1 MEALAATAPGAQPL
15 RLPAR
20 LRVGV
25 FADNP
30 LQPRWLTDALVRAG
44 AEADVF
50 LIRIGTAAPGRAG
63 FPWNAYAALDRYVFG
78 AEPADLVDLHSVLTQ
93 GSIDELDVAFAVGDF
108 DDSGL
113 DAFARLGVW
122 RFHFGAAP
130 CEPLAGIPE
139 AVRGE
144 PLTCS
149 GLAVRLAAGA
159 TPRLVCPS
167 WGRTYLFSVARS
179 RDQLLRKC
187 GEFVSRALRE
197 AQRSGRGWLEQCH
210 PLQVSSGK
218 ELRASDLL
226 RIGGRLLAR
235 GMEKALSIDQW
246 FLAYKFDEKPVDL
259 REDLAGFTRVVPPK
273 DRDWADPFVL
283 EKNGRYFVFFEEL
296 PYAAGKAH
304 ISMFELRPDGN
315 RSAAVKVLQR
325 DYHLS
330 YPFLLQHD
338 GELYMV
344 PESARNGTVELWRC
358 VDFPAGW
365 RLEKVLLDG
374 VRCVDATLHQSGGRW
389 WLFCNAAPGGS
400 RAFDDEL
407 HLFHAESLLGEWTPH
422 PRNPVKSDARSAR
435 PAGQVSWRNGALYR
449 PAQIC
454 VPRYGA
460 GLSINRILRL
470 TPRDYAERQVQRI
483 LPAESQGLL
492 GLHTVNRAG
501 YLTVVDAFHRRRRI

>member
-1 MEALAATAPGAQPL
+1 MEAVARTPAAAQPAA
-15 RLPAR
+15 LPAR

-30 LQPRWLTDALVRAG
+30 LQPRWLADALVRAG

-50 LIRIGTAAPGRAG
+50 LVRVGTAAPGSAG
-63 FPWNAYAALDRYVFG
+63 FPWNAYAALDRRFFG
-78 AEPADLVDLHSVLTQ
+78 AEPADPVDLRSVLAQ
-93 GSIDELDVAFAVGDF
+93 GSIEDLDVAFAVGEF
-108 DDSGL
+108 DDGGL

-122 RFHFGAAP
+122 RFHFGAARS
-130 CEPLAGIPE
+130 EALAGIPE
-139 AVRGE
+139 AVRGD
-144 PLTCS
+144 PLTSS

-159 TPRLVCPS
+159 APRLVCPS
-167 WGRTYLFSVARS
+167 WGRTYPFSIARN

-187 GEFVSRALRE
+187 GEFVARALRE
-197 AQRSGRGWLEQCH
+197 AQRSGRGWLEQCR
-210 PLQVSSGK
+210 PLAVADPQKLKATEILS
-218 ELRASDLL
+218 L
-226 RIGGRLLAR
+226 GGRLLAR
-235 GMEKALSIDQW
+235 GVEKALSIDQW
-246 FLAYKFDEKPVDL
+246 FLAYKFDERPVDL
-259 REDLAGFTRVVPPK
+259 REDLAGFTRLMPPK

-304 ISMFELRPDGN
+304 ISMFELKADGS
-315 RSAAVKVLQR
+315 RSEPVKVLER

-330 YPFLLQHD
+330 YPFLLQHE

-358 VDFPAGW
+358 VDFPTGW

-374 VRCVDATLHQSGGRW
+374 MRCVDATLHQSGGRW

-407 HLFHAESLLGEWTPH
+407 HLFHAETLLGEWTPH
-422 PRNPVKSDARSAR
+422 PRNPVKSDVRSSR
-435 PAGQVSWRNGALYR
+435 PAGQVYWRNGALYR

-454 VPRYGA
+454 TPRYGA

-470 TPRDYAERQVQRI
+470 TPRDYAEWQVQRI
-483 LPAESQGLL
+483 LPAQSQGLL